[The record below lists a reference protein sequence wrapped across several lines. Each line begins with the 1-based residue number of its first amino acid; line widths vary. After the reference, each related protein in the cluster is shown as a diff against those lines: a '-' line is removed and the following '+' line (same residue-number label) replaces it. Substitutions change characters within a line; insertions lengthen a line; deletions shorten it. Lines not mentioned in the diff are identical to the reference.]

1 MNKKSLKTVAE
12 GLKIKGFL
20 KDIVGDEQTIIEGVA
35 FDSRNL
41 KKGDLFCCVVG
52 DNTDGHLFAEDAIR
66 SGAVALMCSRIP
78 TSVSVPVLLVE
89 DVRRAMGLVSSLLEG
104 DPCRSMTLVSVTG
117 TNGKST
123 TTYMIRS
130 IMSQR
135 LKVGLLGTI
144 EYHDGDRS
152 FKADRTTPEGPDIQ
166 ALLGRMVVS
175 GCDGCV
181 MEASSHGISQGRLE
195 GLSFDVAVFTNLT
208 QEHLDYHGDMES
220 YFKAKTDLF
229 DSYMKD
235 DSSKIFNLDDR
246 YGRALHSRF
255 PDGISYGIASDAD
268 VRADNL
274 SLGVD
279 GIGFDLTIEGS
290 TSPVRIPII
299 GRYNVSN
306 ALAAAAACWSIGFS
320 REEIVTGLEMLPAV
334 PGRMERFVFDN
345 GLCAVVDYAHSPDA
359 LENLLRSLREL
370 CKGKLI
376 SVFGLGGERFRDN
389 RWTMGEIAAK
399 MADHLVLTMDNPR
412 GEDPEDIVE
421 DILTGVRKIPDASFE
436 IVIEREKAVQIALDL
451 GGAGDIVAISG
462 KGPESYILI
471 KGRKIPYSDSQA
483 VVSWAGSRKRDWR

>member
-20 KDIVGDEQTIIEGVA
+20 IDIVGGEKAIIEGVA
-35 FDSRNL
+35 FDSRKVKN
-41 KKGDLFCCVVG
+41 GDLFCCTVG
-52 DNTDGHLFAEDAIR
+52 NNVDGHLFVEDAVKA
-66 SGAVALMCSRIP
+66 GAVALMCSRIP
-78 TSVSVPVLLVE
+78 TSVNVPVLLVK
-89 DVRRAMGLVSSLLEG
+89 DVRRAMGLVSSFLQGE
-104 DPCRSMTLVSVTG
+104 PYRSLKLVAVTG

-135 LKVGLLGTI
+135 LKMGLLGTI

-166 ALLGRMVVS
+166 ALLGRMVSS

-220 YFKAKTDLF
+220 YFKAKTNLF

-235 DSSKIFNLDDR
+235 NGLKIFNLDDL
-246 YGRALHSRF
+246 YGRSLYSRF
-255 PDGISYGIASDAD
+255 PGAVSYGISSDAD
-268 VRADNL
+268 VRADNI

-279 GIGFDLTIEGS
+279 GIGFDLVIEDS
-290 TSPVRIPII
+290 ISPVRIPII

-306 ALAAAAACWSIGFS
+306 ALAAAAACWAVGFS
-320 REEIVTGLEMLPAV
+320 CEEIVGGLEMLPAV

-345 GLCAVVDYAHSPDA
+345 GLCTVVDYAHSPDA
-359 LENLLRSLREL
+359 LENLLKSLREL

-376 SVFGLGGERFRDN
+376 SVFGLGGERFRGN

-436 IVIEREKAVQIALDL
+436 IVIEREKAVQTALDL
-451 GGAGDIVAISG
+451 GGPGDIVAISG
-462 KGPESYILI
+462 KGPEDYILI
-471 KGRKIPYSDSQA
+471 KGRKIPYSDSKA
-483 VVSWAGSRKRDWR
+483 VVSWAESRKREWR